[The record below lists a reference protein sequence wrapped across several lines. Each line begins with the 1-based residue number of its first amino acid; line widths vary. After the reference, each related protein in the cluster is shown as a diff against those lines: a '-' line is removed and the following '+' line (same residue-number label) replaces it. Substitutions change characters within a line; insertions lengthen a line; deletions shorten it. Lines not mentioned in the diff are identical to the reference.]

1 MQIGSAWVGGIRLCP
16 ARPGST
22 GIGCG
27 RPVAQ
32 ESLAKE
38 LAGPT
43 FAVVRAT
50 PPVIM
55 SRTVKLNPLLVSVL
69 VAADIGD
76 LVGGAFGG
84 FVAAV
89 TAIPVASA
97 IQIVARDLWQL
108 TEPEGGVE
116 AARADQ

>member
-1 MQIGSAWVGGIRLCP
+1 M
-16 ARPGST
+16 
-22 GIGCG
+22 
-27 RPVAQ
+27 
-32 ESLAKE
+32 
-38 LAGPT
+38 
-43 FAVVRAT
+43 
-50 PPVIM
+50 
-55 SRTVKLNPLLVSVL
+55 LVSVL